1 MAFFYFC
8 DMIYMVDNMSKKKNR
23 KKKNI
28 SSNNIIIISILII
41 VVIILFSYFIGRD
54 NVSTLTIELNGD
66 SSITV
71 YNGSK
76 YDDPGA
82 KAYDEENKDLS
93 DEIKITNNVDIYKS
107 GRYEIIYSLGDISV
121 KRVVRVIDKPIANNQ
136 NTDKDDN
143 KEINDKKSGE
153 TAITLKGSETVYIE
167 LYGNYK
173 EEGFTAVDT
182 VDGNIKK
189 KVKVTHNV
197 DNKKPGIYQVVYTVK
212 NSSGIT
218 TSVSRQI
225 IVMKVDMNLSLSN
238 SNYTNG
244 DVGIKVNV
252 DDEYFDYLIL
262 PNGVSTNDKS
272 CTYTVN
278 GNGTYTFKLFNKGGV
293 IKEKSITVNNID
305 KVSPTASC
313 KAEYKNGKTVVTV
326 SANDNVGISNYVV
339 NGKNHLNNVIN
350 IDSFVSDNSVVVY
363 DASGNSASCKCSVTS
378 SVNVDSI
385 TNDGVLVTVKA
396 SAINATINGYYF
408 SYDKNI
414 PDKNTGG
421 YVATSNGSIEIVR
434 LPGTT
439 YVWAEDNYGNV
450 SGYKTITLNN
460 DVIPMTMS
468 GYTVLKGTKL
478 GDFLKSRGSSI
489 EEFNK
494 LMARSVRAAGVYTKK
509 GAATAGVALQV
520 VLAQKYGV
528 KVPYWRGGKTNSIGA
543 YGSWGMYYENPTYE
557 GYYYYGMDCDGFV
570 NWSFH
575 NTGIVY
581 QDILNNS
588 YYYWKGLPLTKE
600 NGEVGD
606 VIRRDGH
613 VSLIV
618 GKTSDAFIIAEAYG
632 EKVGMIMNKHY
643 YTTTNGYTIIKGE
656 NLISTYGHLSSYPT
670 GY

>member
-28 SSNNIIIISILII
+28 SSNNIVIISILII
-41 VVIILFSYFIGRD
+41 LMIILFSYFIGK
-54 NVSTLTIELNGD
+54 NNSSTQTIELNGD

-71 YNGSK
+71 YKGSK

-82 KAYDEENKDLS
+82 KAYDSNNKDLS
-93 DEIKITNNVDIYKS
+93 NEIKVTNNVDIYKN

-121 KRVVRVIDKPIANNQ
+121 KRVVRVIDKPSVNNQ
-136 NTDKDDN
+136 IPNKDENN
-143 KEINDKKSGE
+143 KEENKDSVSKKNGE
-153 TAITLKGSETVYIE
+153 TTITLKGSETVYIE

-173 EEGFTAVDT
+173 EEGFTAIDT

-262 PNGVSTNDKS
+262 PNGVSTKDKS

-396 SAINATINGYYF
+396 SAINATILVMIKIYQI
-408 SYDKNI
+408 KI
-414 PDKNTGG
+414 
-421 YVATSNGSIEIVR
+421 
-434 LPGTT
+434 
-439 YVWAEDNYGNV
+439 
-450 SGYKTITLNN
+450 
-460 DVIPMTMS
+460 
-468 GYTVLKGTKL
+468 L
-478 GDFLKSRGSSI
+478 GV
-489 EEFNK
+489 
-494 LMARSVRAAGVYTKK
+494 M
-509 GAATAGVALQV
+509 LQLV
-520 VLAQKYGV
+520 
-528 KVPYWRGGKTNSIGA
+528 
-543 YGSWGMYYENPTYE
+543 M
-557 GYYYYGMDCDGFV
+557 
-570 NWSFH
+570 
-575 NTGIVY
+575 
-581 QDILNNS
+581 
-588 YYYWKGLPLTKE
+588 
-600 NGEVGD
+600 EV
-606 VIRRDGH
+606 
-613 VSLIV
+613 
-618 GKTSDAFIIAEAYG
+618 
-632 EKVGMIMNKHY
+632 
-643 YTTTNGYTIIKGE
+643 
-656 NLISTYGHLSSYPT
+656 
-670 GY
+670 